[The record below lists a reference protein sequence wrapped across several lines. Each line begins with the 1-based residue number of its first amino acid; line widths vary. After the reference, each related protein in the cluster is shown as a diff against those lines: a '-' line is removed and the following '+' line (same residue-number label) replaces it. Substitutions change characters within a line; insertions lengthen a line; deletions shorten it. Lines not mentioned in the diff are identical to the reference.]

1 MAVFEKI
8 VTGAEISGK
17 SAVETTKKIFEIA
30 KDMSDTEIKEV
41 KNKDIKNIELVEDSV
56 LYKLED
62 IKNLTPEQLREKMK
76 KYLLSAVLSTQLL
89 FSSGIPTVDVLAI
102 AQTLAQN
109 IKEIAEWKE
118 TAERWSDT
126 ASHYSSQLTAY
137 ENELMSKTG
146 IRDSVGFVKDLN
158 RLQQYAKVYGDDYL
172 DLAKAMAN
180 PSSNIGN
187 LSRSLFQKYNVFD
200 RCENQIYKDW
210 EKENC
215 KMKLQREVT
224 QIATV
229 QETKK
234 MVDTSAENLEKLS
247 KRVSSSQDIKDS
259 QDIANAIN
267 MEMAQMQIIQMKIDM
282 MEKNNQAMARA
293 EEEQKQRQ
301 FESTLNKHSDFS
313 KFNWS
318 INKEK

>member
-1 MAVFEKI
+1 
-8 VTGAEISGK
+8 
-17 SAVETTKKIFEIA
+17 
-30 KDMSDTEIKEV
+30 
-41 KNKDIKNIELVEDSV
+41 
-56 LYKLED
+56 
-62 IKNLTPEQLREKMK
+62 MK
-76 KYLLSAVLSTQLL
+76 KYLISAVLSTQLL

-102 AQTLAQN
+102 AQSLGQN
-109 IKEIAEWKE
+109 IKEIAEWAE
-118 TAERWSDT
+118 YAERWSET
-126 ASHYSSQLTAY
+126 ASHYSKQLTAY
-137 ENELMSKTG
+137 EKELVSKTG
-146 IRDSVGFVKDLN
+146 IRDSVQFMKDLD
-158 RLQQYAKVYGDDYL
+158 RLKKYSESYGDDYL

-180 PSSNIGN
+180 PKSRVGN
-187 LSRSLFQKYNVFD
+187 QARNLFEKYNVFD

-229 QETKK
+229 QESNI
-234 MVDTSAENLEKLS
+234 MVAKTAENLEALTK
-247 KRVSSSQDIKDS
+247 KAANTQDIKDS

-267 MEMAQMQIIQMKIDM
+267 IEMAQLQVVSMKMDM
-282 MEKNNQAMARA
+282 LEKQNIAQEKA

>member
-1 MAVFEKI
+1 MK
-8 VTGAEISGK
+8 
-17 SAVETTKKIFEIA
+17 
-30 KDMSDTEIKEV
+30 IKEW
-41 KNKDIKNIELVEDSV
+41 
-56 LYKLED
+56 
-62 IKNLTPEQLREKMK
+62 
-76 KYLLSAVLSTQLL
+76 
-89 FSSGIPTVDVLAI
+89 
-102 AQTLAQN
+102 
-109 IKEIAEWKE
+109 AEEAK
-118 TAERWSDT
+118 RWGET
-126 ASHYSSQLTAY
+126 ASHYSNQLTAY
-137 ENELMSKTG
+137 EKELVSKTG
-146 IRDSVGFVKDLN
+146 IRDSIQFMKDLE
-158 RLQQYAKVYGDDYL
+158 RLKKYSESYGDDYL

-180 PSSNIGN
+180 PKSRVGN
-187 LSRSLFQKYNVFD
+187 QARNLFEKYNVFD

-229 QETKK
+229 QESNM
-234 MVDTSAENLEKLS
+234 MVAKTAENLEALTK
-247 KRVSSSQDIKDS
+247 KAANTQDIKDS

>member
-1 MAVFEKI
+1 
-8 VTGAEISGK
+8 
-17 SAVETTKKIFEIA
+17 
-30 KDMSDTEIKEV
+30 
-41 KNKDIKNIELVEDSV
+41 
-56 LYKLED
+56 
-62 IKNLTPEQLREKMK
+62 MK
-76 KYLLSAVLSTQLL
+76 KYLISAVLSTQLL

-102 AQTLAQN
+102 AQSLGQN
-109 IKEIAEWKE
+109 IKEIAEWAE
-118 TAERWSDT
+118 YAERWSET
-126 ASHYSSQLTAY
+126 ASHYSNQLTAY

-229 QETKK
+229 QESNI
-234 MVDTSAENLEKLS
+234 MVAKTAENLEALTK
-247 KRVSSSQDIKDS
+247 KAANTQDIKDS

-267 MEMAQMQIIQMKIDM
+267 IEMAQLQVVSMKMDM
-282 MEKNNQAMARA
+282 LEKQNVAQEKA
-293 EEEQKQRQ
+293 EEEQKKRKQEMLRVNGQ
-301 FESTLNKHSDFS
+301 GDFS
-313 KFNWS
+313 NAK
-318 INKEK
+318 

>member
-1 MAVFEKI
+1 
-8 VTGAEISGK
+8 
-17 SAVETTKKIFEIA
+17 
-30 KDMSDTEIKEV
+30 
-41 KNKDIKNIELVEDSV
+41 
-56 LYKLED
+56 
-62 IKNLTPEQLREKMK
+62 MK
-76 KYLLSAVLSTQLL
+76 KYLISAILSTNLML
-89 FSSGIPTVDVLAI
+89 AGGIPVIDGAAI
-102 AQTLAQN
+102 SQSLAQN
-109 IKEIAEWKE
+109 IKEIKEWAEEAK
-118 TAERWSDT
+118 RWGET
-126 ASHYSSQLTAY
+126 ASHYSNQLTAY
-137 ENELMSKTG
+137 EKELVSKTG
-146 IRDSVGFVKDLN
+146 IRDSVQFMKDLD
-158 RLQQYAKVYGDDYL
+158 RLKKYSESYGDDYL

-180 PSSNIGN
+180 PKSRVGN
-187 LSRSLFQKYNVFD
+187 QARNLFEKYNVFD

-247 KRVSSSQDIKDS
+247 QRVSSSQDIKDS

>member
-1 MAVFEKI
+1 
-8 VTGAEISGK
+8 
-17 SAVETTKKIFEIA
+17 
-30 KDMSDTEIKEV
+30 
-41 KNKDIKNIELVEDSV
+41 
-56 LYKLED
+56 
-62 IKNLTPEQLREKMK
+62 MK

-102 AQTLAQN
+102 AQSLAQN
-109 IKEIAEWKE
+109 IKEVAEWAE
-118 TAERWSDT
+118 TAQRWSET
-126 ASHYSSQLTAY
+126 ATHYSSQLTAY

-158 RLQQYAKVYGDDYL
+158 RLQQYSKVYGDDYL

-180 PSSNIGN
+180 PSSQVGN
-187 LSRSLFQKYNVFD
+187 LSRSLFDKYNVFD

-247 KRVSSSQDIKDS
+247 QKVSNSQDIKES

-267 MEMAQMQIIQMKIDM
+267 IETAQMQIIQMKIDM

-313 KFNWS
+313 KFDWS
-318 INKEK
+318 IKKEK

>member
-1 MAVFEKI
+1 
-8 VTGAEISGK
+8 
-17 SAVETTKKIFEIA
+17 
-30 KDMSDTEIKEV
+30 
-41 KNKDIKNIELVEDSV
+41 
-56 LYKLED
+56 
-62 IKNLTPEQLREKMK
+62 MK
-76 KYLLSAVLSTQLL
+76 KYLISAVLSTQFL
-89 FSSGIPTVDVLAI
+89 FGSGIPTVDVVAI
-102 AQTLAQN
+102 AQSLAQN

-229 QETKK
+229 QESNM
-234 MVDTSAENLEKLS
+234 MVAKTAENLEALTK
-247 KRVSSSQDIKDS
+247 KAANTQDIKDS

-267 MEMAQMQIIQMKIDM
+267 IEMAQLQVVSMKMDM
-282 MEKNNQAMARA
+282 LEKQNVAQEKA
-293 EEEQKQRQ
+293 EEEQKLRQ
-301 FESTLNKHSDFS
+301 YKSTLNKHPD
-313 KFNWS
+313 WS
-318 INKEK
+318 SFDWTLKNK

>member
-1 MAVFEKI
+1 MI
-8 VTGAEISGK
+8 
-17 SAVETTKKIFEIA
+17 
-30 KDMSDTEIKEV
+30 
-41 KNKDIKNIELVEDSV
+41 
-56 LYKLED
+56 
-62 IKNLTPEQLREKMK
+62 
-76 KYLLSAVLSTQLL
+76 
-89 FSSGIPTVDVLAI
+89 
-102 AQTLAQN
+102 
-109 IKEIAEWKE
+109 
-118 TAERWSDT
+118 
-126 ASHYSSQLTAY
+126 
-137 ENELMSKTG
+137 
-146 IRDSVGFVKDLN
+146 
-158 RLQQYAKVYGDDYL
+158 QYVSRA
-172 DLAKAMAN
+172 
-180 PSSNIGN
+180 NIGN

-210 EKENC
+210 EIENC

-247 KRVSSSQDIKDS
+247 QRVSSSQDIKDS

-313 KFNWS
+313 KFN
-318 INKEK
+318 

>member
-1 MAVFEKI
+1 
-8 VTGAEISGK
+8 
-17 SAVETTKKIFEIA
+17 
-30 KDMSDTEIKEV
+30 
-41 KNKDIKNIELVEDSV
+41 
-56 LYKLED
+56 
-62 IKNLTPEQLREKMK
+62 MK
-76 KYLLSAVLSTQLL
+76 KYLISAVLSTQLL

-102 AQTLAQN
+102 AQSLGQN
-109 IKEIAEWKE
+109 IKEIAEWAE
-118 TAERWSDT
+118 YAERWSET
-126 ASHYSSQLTAY
+126 ASHYSNQLTAY

-146 IRDSVGFVKDLN
+146 IRDSVGFVKDLK
-158 RLQQYAKVYGDDYL
+158 RLQQYSKVYGDDYL

-229 QETKK
+229 QESNI
-234 MVDTSAENLEKLS
+234 MVAKTAENLEALTK
-247 KRVSSSQDIKDS
+247 KAANTQDIKDS

-267 MEMAQMQIIQMKIDM
+267 IEMAQLQVVSMKMDM
-282 MEKNNQAMARA
+282 LEKQNVAQEKA
-293 EEEQKQRQ
+293 EEEQKKRKQAMLRVNGQ
-301 FESTLNKHSDFS
+301 GDFS
-313 KFNWS
+313 NAK
-318 INKEK
+318 

>member
-1 MAVFEKI
+1 
-8 VTGAEISGK
+8 
-17 SAVETTKKIFEIA
+17 
-30 KDMSDTEIKEV
+30 
-41 KNKDIKNIELVEDSV
+41 
-56 LYKLED
+56 
-62 IKNLTPEQLREKMK
+62 MK
-76 KYLLSAVLSTQLL
+76 KYLISAVLSTQLL

-137 ENELMSKTG
+137 ETELMSKTG

-180 PSSNIGN
+180 PSSQIGN
-187 LSRSLFQKYNVFD
+187 LARSLYQKYNVFD
-200 RCENQIYKDW
+200 ECENQKYKSW
-210 EKENC
+210 EKEAC
-215 KMKLQREVT
+215 KNKLQRQVQ

-229 QETKK
+229 QESSKLVNK
-234 MVDTSAENLEKLS
+234 SSENLEDLS
-247 KRVSSSQDIKDS
+247 KKISNTKDIKES

-267 MEMAQMQIIQMKIDM
+267 MELANLQVVSMKMDM
-282 MEKNNQAMARA
+282 LSKQEEASAKA
-293 EEEQKQRQ
+293 EEVQKLKAYK
-301 FESTLNKHSDFS
+301 STVGKMG
-313 KFNWS
+313 NW
-318 INKEK
+318 

>member
-1 MAVFEKI
+1 
-8 VTGAEISGK
+8 
-17 SAVETTKKIFEIA
+17 
-30 KDMSDTEIKEV
+30 
-41 KNKDIKNIELVEDSV
+41 
-56 LYKLED
+56 
-62 IKNLTPEQLREKMK
+62 MK
-76 KYLLSAVLSTQLL
+76 KYLISAVLSTQLL

-102 AQTLAQN
+102 AQSLGQN
-109 IKEIAEWKE
+109 IKEIAEWAE
-118 TAERWSDT
+118 YAERWSET
-126 ASHYSSQLTAY
+126 ASHYSNQLTAY
-137 ENELMSKTG
+137 EKELVSKTG
-146 IRDSVGFVKDLN
+146 IRDSVQFMKDLD
-158 RLQQYAKVYGDDYL
+158 RLKKYSESYGDDYL

-180 PSSNIGN
+180 PKSRVGN
-187 LSRSLFQKYNVFD
+187 QARNLFEKYNVFD

-293 EEEQKQRQ
+293 EEEQKKR
-301 FESTLNKHSDFS
+301 EIYSTLGKVL
-313 KFNWS
+313 KY
-318 INKEK
+318 